1 MKTFVLTD
9 ESLNNFGFW
18 LPLSGAVLDQFKK
31 NPIMLWMHNR
41 AWRGTKDEILPIGYW
56 DNIRIEGKKLL
67 ADAIFDDNDEF
78 ASAIGD
84 KVENNFLRM
93 ASCGIRVIETSQDPK
108 WLKPGQTCETPIKW
122 TLKEG
127 SICDIGANDNALSL
141 VFYDKNDE
149 LINLTEDGSGLPLK
163 KLSDTKPVTQINSD
177 MKKLLSFFKLSEDST
192 EDQVLAKIQEL
203 NEKLTLAE
211 TAKGTAETK
220 LADYIK
226 KEGEAKK
233 AEAVT
238 LMDAAVKD
246 GRLNA
251 DSRKSWETLF
261 EKDHESAKLSLAAI
275 PVRKSVKDQFTDN
288 VTGSDKERE
297 AFAKLSWD
305 ELDKTG
311 KLRTVKEKFA
321 DLYEEKFETKYGKK
335 PNKE

>member
-335 PNKE
+335 PNK